1 MLDAKAILGAIK
13 AALAPGL
20 VMGAADPKMLYPV
33 LPEEALTGAVPSRL
47 AEFSAGRTAARSA
60 MGQLGHKPL
69 AVPTGPDRAPV
80 WPAALTGSVSH
91 CAGVCVAV
99 LGQRAHWSGIGIDV
113 EPDQELEASLWPTI
127 LRPEEQAF
135 VQSGYDALRI
145 FVAKEAAYK
154 AQYSK
159 TQTLFDFHALS
170 MTVNGATFSAQFQID
185 VGPFRRFDHL
195 QGQFICAGGYT
206 AALVTIPV

>member
-1 MLDAKAILGAIK
+1 MLDAKAILAAIR

-20 VMGAADPKMLYPV
+20 VTGAADPKMLHPV
-33 LPEEALTGAVPSRL
+33 LPGEALSGAVPSRL
-47 AEFSAGRTAARSA
+47 AEVSAGRTAARNA

-69 AVPTGPDRAPV
+69 AVPIGPDRAPV
-80 WPAALTGSVSH
+80 WPAGLTGSVSH

-99 LGQRAHWSGIGIDV
+99 LGPRAHWSGIGIDV
-113 EPDQELEASLWPTI
+113 EPDQELETSLWPTI
-127 LRPEEQAF
+127 LHPEELAF

-145 FVAKEAAYK
+145 FVAKEAVYK

-170 MTVNGATFSAQFQID
+170 MTVDGAAFSAQFQID
-185 VGPFRRFDHL
+185 VGPFKRLDRL
-195 QGQFICAGGYT
+195 EGQLISAGGFT
-206 AALVTIPV
+206 AALVTIPA